1 MTCLYC
7 KGKGAMNN
15 FNIEIN
21 STNMID
27 QGWRDVSAVKSIN

>member
-21 STNMID
+21 STNMILLYI
-27 QGWRDVSAVKSIN
+27 GTFAIKKTNF